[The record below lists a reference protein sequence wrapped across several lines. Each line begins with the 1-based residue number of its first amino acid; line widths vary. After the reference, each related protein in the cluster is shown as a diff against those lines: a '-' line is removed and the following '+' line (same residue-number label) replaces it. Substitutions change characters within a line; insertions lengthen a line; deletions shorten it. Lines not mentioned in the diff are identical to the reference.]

1 MGFFV
6 CGRVSRF
13 GLTMK
18 KVYILLIFITA
29 IVSATTI
36 NVPGDYSTIQA
47 AIDTCSNGDTVLVAA
62 GTYVENI
69 TYNGENIVVGSL
81 YLTTQDTSYIS
92 STIIDGNQAGSVVAF
107 ENGEDSTAMLSGFT
121 ITNGLATSG
130 GGIYCGSNSSP
141 IVTDV
146 VITGNSAYTGG
157 GIYCGS
163 NSNPSLT
170 HVIIT
175 DNLAGFDSGGIHCDY
190 SSPILTDVTIIG
202 NTANYRGGGIVCF
215 FSSPIFTDVTIT
227 GNMATGTNAS
237 GGGIFCWYNSNPGF
251 LNCILWN
258 NYPQQIYFHEDFD
271 INSITISYSDIQGGE
286 GGIIT
291 NDNVTVYWEEG
302 NIFDDPL
309 FCNADSRDYTL
320 AENSPCVGTGEN
332 GANMGAL
339 GIGCEAII
347 PAPVLA
353 TIEDQQIS
361 EDGSLTVEVSATSDL
376 GLAMT
381 FLAYSD
387 TSDVIASLGN
397 TTLTVIPTP
406 DWFGTSEI
414 TVMVTDE
421 NELSDTS
428 DFILTVAPVNDSPEP
443 FTLIYPTI
451 TDTFQVSTNT
461 DETILFYW
469 HPSEDVDNAVIYKLT
484 VTLDYFGDV
493 YIMEYEDITDST
505 AAISG
510 YELAVLMTIL
520 NLPRWTLD
528 YSIEASDE
536 EYTIES
542 EASGFVLENTSLSLY
557 DDVIPLPFKLHQNH
571 PNPFNPVTTLRYD
584 LPEDAMVNITI
595 YDMMGRQVSTLVSS
609 LQTAGY
615 KSVQWDAT
623 NDKGSPVSAGLY
635 LYTIEAGQFRQT
647 KKMVLLK

>member
-1 MGFFV
+1 MWFPK
-6 CGRVSRF
+6 F

-18 KVYILLIFITA
+18 KVVISLLLF
-29 IVSATTI
+29 SLSFATTI
-36 NVPGDYSTIQA
+36 DVPADSSTIQA
-47 AIDTCSNGDTVLVAA
+47 GINGASDGDTVLVAA

-69 TYNGENIVVGSL
+69 NFSGKNISVIGEHRE
-81 YLTTQDTSYIS
+81 T
-92 STIIDGNQAGSVVAF
+92 TIIDGNQNESVVKF
-107 ENGEDSTAMLSGFT
+107 ESGEDSTAMLSRFT

-141 IVTDV
+141 TITDV
-146 VITGNSAYTGG
+146 IITGNSAYTGG

-163 NSNPSLT
+163 DSSPTLT
-170 HVIIT
+170 HVTIT

-202 NTANYRGGGIVCF
+202 NMANFRGGGIVCF

-227 GNMATGTNAS
+227 GNSATGTNAS
-237 GGGIFCWYNSNPGF
+237 GGGIFCWYNSNPVF

-258 NYPQQIYFHEDFD
+258 NFPQQIYFGEYFD
-271 INSITISYSDIQGGE
+271 INSITIAYSDIQGGE
-286 GGIIT
+286 GGIVT

-302 NIFDDPL
+302 NIFADPL
-309 FCNADSRDYTL
+309 FCNADSSDYTL

-332 GANMGAL
+332 GANMGAF

-347 PAPVLA
+347 LAPVLA

-361 EDGSLTVEVSATSDL
+361 EDGSLTVEVSATSDM

-381 FLAYSD
+381 FSTYSD
-387 TSDVIASLGN
+387 TSDVIASLEI
-397 TTLTVIPTP
+397 TTLTVTPAP
-406 DWFGTSEI
+406 DWFGSSEI
-414 TVMVTDE
+414 TVIVTDE
-421 NELSDTS
+421 NGLSDTT
-428 DFILTVAPVNDSPEP
+428 DFILTVTPVNDSPEP

-469 HPSEDVDNAVIYKLT
+469 HPSEDVDNEVIYKLT

-505 AAISG
+505 TAISG

-542 EASGFVLENTSLSLY
+542 EASRFVLENTSLSLS
-557 DDVIPLPFKLHQNH
+557 DDVIPLSFKLHQNH
-571 PNPFNPVTTLRYD
+571 PNPFNPVTTLCYD
-584 LPEDAMVNITI
+584 LPEDALVNITI
-595 YDMMGRQVSTLVSS
+595 YDLMGRIVSNLLSS
-609 LQTAGY
+609 QQPAGY
-615 KSVQWDAT
+615 KSIQWNAT
-623 NDKGSPVSAGLY
+623 NDTGLPVSAGIY
-635 LYTIEAGQFRQT
+635 LYMIQAGEFRQT
-647 KKMVLLK
+647 NKMVLLK